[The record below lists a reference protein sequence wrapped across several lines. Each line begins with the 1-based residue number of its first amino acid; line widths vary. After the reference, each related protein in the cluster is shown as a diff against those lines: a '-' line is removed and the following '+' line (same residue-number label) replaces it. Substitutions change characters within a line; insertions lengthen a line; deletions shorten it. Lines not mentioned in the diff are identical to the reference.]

1 MCVVIAASTFTTTNY
16 CGKTNNRKPFWRKT
30 KKKMGKKRITKQNKA
45 VIVPNLNRAKEK
57 THEMIYFFSC
67 VAARR

>member
-1 MCVVIAASTFTTTNY
+1 MIQQRTTA
-16 CGKTNNRKPFWRKT
+16 GKRTIENPFGEKKNGKEKNN
-30 KKKMGKKRITKQNKA
+30 KQNKA

>member
-1 MCVVIAASTFTTTNY
+1 MCVVTAASTDTTTKY

-30 KKKMGKKRITKQNKA
+30 KKNGKEKNNKQNKA

>member
-1 MCVVIAASTFTTTNY
+1 MCVVTAASTDTTTKY
-16 CGKTNNRKPFWRKT
+16 CGKTNNREPFWR